1 MDLGLSGR
9 TAVVTGGSKGIGKS
23 IARGLAAE
31 GANVV
36 LLARGQELLDKTAEE
51 IKSESNVQVLTVSAD
66 IRKAESVKAAAA
78 TVVGKFPTIHI
89 LVNNAGGPIK
99 RMDRQIEWP
108 DTDWI
113 DDINL
118 KMMGMLRVTQSF
130 LPNMARDG
138 AGRIINISGIA
149 GTSVL
154 VPALTHG
161 FNNSAMNHV
170 TTYLAQDLA
179 ADQITVNAVVPG
191 LIGTEWRE
199 AWAENMGK
207 QQGKTKEEFL
217 DEYCKRL
224 GIVSGRWGSPDEV
237 ADLTVFLASDRG
249 RYING
254 ARIMIDGGYD
264 MNVRS

>member
-1 MDLGLSGR
+1 
-9 TAVVTGGSKGIGKS
+9 
-23 IARGLAAE
+23 
-31 GANVV
+31 
-36 LLARGQELLDKTAEE
+36 
-51 IKSESNVQVLTVSAD
+51 
-66 IRKAESVKAAAA
+66 
-78 TVVGKFPTIHI
+78 
-89 LVNNAGGPIK
+89 
-99 RMDRQIEWP
+99 MDRQIEWP

-224 GIVSGRWGSPDEV
+224 GIVSGRWGSPTKLRISRCFWHPIVD
-237 ADLTVFLASDRG
+237 AILTEPGS
-249 RYING
+249 
-254 ARIMIDGGYD
+254 
-264 MNVRS
+264 